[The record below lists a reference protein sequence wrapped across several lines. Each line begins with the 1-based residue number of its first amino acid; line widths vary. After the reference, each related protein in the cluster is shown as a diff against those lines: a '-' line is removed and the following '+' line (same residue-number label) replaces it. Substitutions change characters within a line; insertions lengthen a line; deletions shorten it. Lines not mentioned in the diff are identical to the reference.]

1 MRHGFLLELFLEVKI
16 AIFDANFMGKA
27 FEL

>member
-1 MRHGFLLELFLEVKI
+1 MRHGFPLDLFFEVKI
-16 AIFDANFMGKA
+16 AIFDANFMGKT

>member
-1 MRHGFLLELFLEVKI
+1 MRHGFPLDLFFEVKI
-16 AIFDANFMGKA
+16 DIFDANFMGKA